1 MKNKLLCTFTTK
13 KRIEKTIFQIEEKYE
28 NNILNN
34 KIIVIKNTEKDS
46 NEIYCIYNVNENIN
60 NVYLPNTILIH
71 RKRGYNT
78 LYTINSLNDLIWLLN
93 NGKKDVNFEVPW
105 ENYKNTFLLNKDNK
119 FFQIK
124 TELVKIIK
132 I

>member
-78 LYTINSLNDLIWLLN
+78 LYTINSLNDLI
-93 NGKKDVNFEVPW
+93 
-105 ENYKNTFLLNKDNK
+105 
-119 FFQIK
+119 
-124 TELVKIIK
+124 
-132 I
+132 